1 MGALLPPQR
10 LLQQQQLNRT
20 VWECFREHRL
30 QLEEQQTRLVSQLT
44 PGCGNL
50 NASGEL
56 NDGSTEK
63 PLEVFEEE
71 RKGGILWAGWLKMV
85 WKECLKA

>member
-1 MGALLPPQR
+1 MQPTGLAR
-10 LLQQQQLNRT
+10 
-20 VWECFREHRL
+20 
-30 QLEEQQTRLVSQLT
+30 QLT

-63 PLEVFEEE
+63 QLEVFEEE
-71 RKGGILWAGWLKMV
+71 RKRGILCWVVRLKMV
-85 WKECLKA
+85 